1 MKKSSSMKILSVA
14 IATTLIGGCVSTP
27 EQQDQMGG
35 AVAGCVGGALIGAML
50 GDRNAA
56 IAGCA
61 AGALAGWGAVKISQ
75 YQAKQTRSRA
85 EDEALYRSSD
95 PEFYGLAKTS
105 NQSAARIRSAVSAPE
120 RIKGGSTI
128 TNNMSYSV
136 ATPKGTDNVSV
147 TEVYRLKKDGKTLFT
162 DTQSRVRGSGSWSIT
177 SDIPIPSN
185 AESGTYVVE
194 HEVTAGTSKDVQRS
208 FFIVG

>member
-1 MKKSSSMKILSVA
+1 MKKNNAIKILSVA
-14 IATTLIGGCVSTP
+14 IATTLIGGCVSNP
-27 EQQDQMGG
+27 EQQDQVSG

-50 GDRNAA
+50 GDRKTA

-85 EDEALYRSSD
+85 EDEAFYRGSD

-105 NQSAARIRSAVSAPE
+105 NKAAAKIRSAVSAPE
-120 RIKGGSTI
+120 NIKAGSTI
-128 TNNMSYSV
+128 TNNTTYSIV
-136 ATPKGTDNVSV
+136 VPKGKDSVSV

-162 DTQSRVRGSGSWSIT
+162 DTQSRVRESGSWAIN

-185 AESGTYVVE
+185 AESGTYVIE